1 MPTSNELM
9 RLALRCA
16 EKLPRPSR
24 LRNFPSFAEMEEL
37 CGDDYEELLAVL
49 HDDEIYE
56 AADLDAQER
65 LVNAI
70 RDALPAGRQNLVE
83 DLVDNQAAQ
92 VWLQQEGAF
101 HLGMAVGV
109 LLAQAGLS
117 IPEEEVEVDEET
129 RREREDAIR
138 FGAHR
143 QSDRRLQYDPDDDE
157 KEERAFEAEEKD
169 EDDDL

>member
-1 MPTSNELM
+1 M
-9 RLALRCA
+9 RLARACA
-16 EKLPRPSR
+16 ERLPRPSR
-24 LRNFPSFAEMEEL
+24 LRNFPNFAEMEEL
-37 CGDDYEELLAVL
+37 CGDEYEELLAIL
-49 HDDEIYE
+49 HDDEIYA
-56 AADLDAQER
+56 AADLDEQEQ

-70 RDALPAGRQNLVE
+70 RDALPPGRQILVE
-83 DLVDNQAAQ
+83 GLVDNQAAQ

-117 IPEEEVEVDEET
+117 IPEEEVEIDEET

-143 QSDRRLQYDPDDDE
+143 QADRRLQYDPDEDE
-157 KEERAFEAEEKD
+157 KEEQKAREEEEDGD
-169 EDDDL
+169 EDV

>member
-1 MPTSNELM
+1 M
-9 RLALRCA
+9 
-16 EKLPRPSR
+16 
-24 LRNFPSFAEMEEL
+24 
-37 CGDDYEELLAVL
+37 
-49 HDDEIYE
+49 
-56 AADLDAQER
+56 
-65 LVNAI
+65 NAI
-70 RDALPAGRQNLVE
+70 RDALPAGRQSLVE

-117 IPEEEVEVDEET
+117 IPEEEVEIDEET

-143 QSDRRLQYDPDDDE
+143 QTDRRLQYDPDDDE
-157 KEERAFEAEEKD
+157 KEEQRALEEEEDD
-169 EDDDL
+169 EDV

>member
-1 MPTSNELM
+1 
-9 RLALRCA
+9 
-16 EKLPRPSR
+16 
-24 LRNFPSFAEMEEL
+24 
-37 CGDDYEELLAVL
+37 
-49 HDDEIYE
+49 
-56 AADLDAQER
+56 
-65 LVNAI
+65 VNAI

-117 IPEEEVEVDEET
+117 IPEEEAEIDEDA

-143 QSDRRLQYDPDDDE
+143 QTDRRLQYDPDEDEEDEDEEAGDDDE
-157 KEERAFEAEEKD
+157 D
-169 EDDDL
+169 V